1 MMVGV
6 IVQVLLL
13 VLLTLFTKQNKVIVF
28 IYYNF
33 IPLFLGE
40 EEPSWTLD

>member
-33 IPLFLGE
+33 ILLFLGE